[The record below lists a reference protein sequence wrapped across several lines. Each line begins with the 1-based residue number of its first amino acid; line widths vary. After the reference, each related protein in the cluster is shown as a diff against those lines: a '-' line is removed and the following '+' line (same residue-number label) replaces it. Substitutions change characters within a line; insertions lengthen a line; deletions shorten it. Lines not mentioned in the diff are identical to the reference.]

1 VTFDIDFGD
10 INEKE
15 LDKMKKEEADYRAEL
30 KK

>member
-15 LDKMKKEEADYRAEL
+15 FDKMKKEEADYQAQL